1 METESTIRSLI
12 AKSCLTLDSNDY
24 KGYLALCSETFQ
36 YSITT
41 YSPEIRK
48 NMVWLQKDKLDM
60 KSLFDLLPKQNMDRT
75 PLSRHFS
82 LFTVNP
88 SPMEDRLEVISA
100 LQVFRTEHQGGTTSL
115 VAVGKYLDEVQ
126 LGADGPLLTKREV
139 RLDTRMLGK
148 GYHVPF

>member
-1 METESTIRSLI
+1 MENESAIRALI
-12 AKSCLTLDSNDY
+12 AKSCLALDSNDY
-24 KGYLALCSETFQ
+24 KGYLALCSEDFQ
-36 YSITT
+36 YCITT

-48 NMVWLQKDKLDM
+48 NMVWFEKGKLDL

-75 PLSRHFS
+75 PLTRHFS
-82 LFTVNP
+82 MFTVNP
-88 SPMEDRLEVISA
+88 GSQEDRVEVMSA

-115 VAVGKYLDEVQ
+115 VAVGKYLDEFG
-126 LGADGPLLTKREV
+126 LGAEGFLLRKREV